1 MLVAPLFIYCISL
14 GIQFRSLSIL
24 RHIILKYQKKWLG
37 NLVLVISLIIILMQ
51 HFYYFINTQDAQ
63 LETVGLFLL
72 ANSFV
77 IYAITLCID
86 LAFTKFDFATKNL
99 INRVNYDSL
108 TKVLSREVIF
118 AKCEYELAR
127 AIRLGEPIS
136 ILTIDMD
143 HFKEINDDFGH
154 PIGDEVLIHST
165 NYCKA
170 LLRKID
176 LIGRIGGDEFIVFL
190 PNTNTASAKK
200 VAKKLKHKMKNII
213 HDLSIKTDR
222 PISLSI
228 GIASYDPY
236 QYRNLSNPK
245 SPKLLLKKLVDLSDK
260 ALYQAKKNGRN
271 QYAVFVSTP
280 SIFKIEK
287 LTLP

>member
-24 RHIILKYQKKWLG
+24 RHIFLKYQKKWLG
-37 NLVLVISLIIILMQ
+37 NLVLVISLIIILIQ

-200 VAKKLKHKMKNII
+200 VAKKLKNKMKNII

-271 QYAVFVSTP
+271 QYAVFVSNP

>member
-14 GIQFRSLSIL
+14 VIQFRSISIL
-24 RHIILKYQKKWLG
+24 RHIILKYQQKWLG

-86 LAFTKFDFATKNL
+86 LAFTKYDLATKNL